1 MKRLARTAATALT
14 VVVVLC
20 ALAVPAEKPRG
31 RPHRPPARV
40 RLERQVP
47 RVPPEHQPLAL
58 QRQLRMHR
66 QLVEVIEDPLACACI
81 AISRIKDI
89 ALKHR
94 QLEVGVEALHRIA
107 EGTDNP
113 VVKRAAL
120 LAVADLWLEAGKP
133 REAAEALT
141 DVCRFLGPPEGP
153 GEEGRPEP
161 EEALEHQAR
170 RVHHWLREHPEVA
183 REIIRDIMAEHR
195 ARRLSRSPH
204 DRPGLGR
211 GFGPPMV
218 PPPPPCPMLRG
229 GPMPKGPCR
238 GPGGPERMGPGPRG
252 RRWEMERPPQPGWE
266 ARERREPTE
275 RQWPE
280 RPRRP
285 ERREMQ
291 RRGLRPR
298 PEGPRGNPAEL
309 LERQAERHQK
319 FLEMLERRSKALEER
334 AAQIERRFEELK
346 RMAAELLHR
355 KRGDE
360 ERSRHED

>member
-1 MKRLARTAATALT
+1 
-14 VVVVLC
+14 
-20 ALAVPAEKPRG
+20 
-31 RPHRPPARV
+31 
-40 RLERQVP
+40 
-47 RVPPEHQPLAL
+47 
-58 QRQLRMHR
+58 MHR
-66 QLVEVIEDPLACACI
+66 QLVEMIEDPLACACI

-94 QLEVGVEALHRIA
+94 QLEVGVKALHRIA

-183 REIIRDIMAEHR
+183 RDIIRDIMAEHH
-195 ARRLSRSPH
+195 ARRLRRGPH
-204 DRPGLGR
+204 DRPGPGR

-229 GPMPKGPCR
+229 GPMPKGPGR
-238 GPGGPERMGPGPRG
+238 GPGGPGRMGPGPRG

-280 RPRRP
+280 RRKRAEREAMQRRERAEREKLRHQEAREREELQRRRQRQHGRLERPRRP
-285 ERREMQ
+285 ERQERQ

-298 PEGPRGNPAEL
+298 PEGPRDNPAEL
-309 LERQAERHQK
+309 LERQAEQHRK

-355 KRGDE
+355 KRGEE
-360 ERSRHED
+360 ERPRPED